1 MKISEVIN
9 ELQKIQQ
16 EYGDLEE
23 VRIVQDDKY
32 LEFEEFD
39 LSVDDTTLY
48 IG

>member
-1 MKISEVIN
+1 MKISEVIK

-23 VRIVQDDKY
+23 VSIVQDDRV
-32 LEFEEFD
+32 LAFEEFD
-39 LSVDDTTLY
+39 LTIDETTLY